1 MKTVLILGG
10 TGMLGNAVGKYFQS
24 LPGYDV
30 WLTTRDMSLVYGSS
44 NWISYDPTGRTG
56 ETSSLNDVFAR
67 MQKNPDLVINAVGT
81 IKPFM
86 DSDPEQAI
94 FLNALLPHQ
103 LAKTCAAFGV
113 KMIHITSDCVFA
125 GKSGGYSES
134 SLHDPLDAYGKSK
147 SLGETKDCMVIRTS
161 IIGEEI
167 HKNASLVEWVKS
179 QAGKSVNGFTNHYW
193 NGITTKQFAS
203 ACHQILEKNL
213 YENGLFHVHSD
224 TVCKVDLVEM
234 INQKFNLGI
243 SINRIDTLEAVDR
256 TMMTEKSLLS
266 KLDVPSLA
274 QQIQDM

>member
-1 MKTVLILGG
+1 
-10 TGMLGNAVGKYFQS
+10 
-24 LPGYDV
+24 
-30 WLTTRDMSLVYGSS
+30 
-44 NWISYDPTGRTG
+44 
-56 ETSSLNDVFAR
+56 
-67 MQKNPDLVINAVGT
+67 
-81 IKPFM
+81 M

-103 LAKTCAAFGV
+103 LAKTCAALDI
-113 KMIHITSDCVFA
+113 KMISITSDCVFA
-125 GKSGGYSES
+125 GKSGSYTES
-134 SLHDPLDAYGKSK
+134 SPHDPLDAYGKSK

-203 ACHQILEKNL
+203 VCHQILEKNL

-224 TVCKVDLVEM
+224 TVCKADLVEM

-243 SINRIDTLEAVDR
+243 SINRIETPESVDR
-256 TMMTEKSLLS
+256 TMTTERTLLS

-274 QQIQDM
+274 QQIKDM